1 MKFEANTKTLFKVLS
16 TSDTNTDITKGNT
29 YDIYSDVDNEWYIID
44 DKGDKRYTFFVDN
57 DIKEFYYDAFEYDGL
72 DDLLVNTEN
81 GNIELS
87 ENNNT
92 SKIDS
97 FLVYEI
103 EETINSIKRQ
113 VDLLE
118 IFVNNLSIEPINP
131 DELGEHHTCQDCC
144 EDGNDCIYCGDLWMQ
159 I

>member
-29 YDIYSDVDNEWYIID
+29 YEIYSDVDNEWYIID

-57 DIKEFYYDAFEYDGL
+57 DIKEFYYDDFDYKDV
-72 DDLLVNTEN
+72 D
-81 GNIELS
+81 ELS
-87 ENNNT
+87 VNNNT
-92 SKIDS
+92 SNIDG
-97 FLVYEI
+97 FLVHEI
-103 EETINSIKRQ
+103 QETIVGIKRQ
-113 VDLLE
+113 LDLLE

-144 EDGNDCIYCGDLWMQ
+144 EEGNDCIYCGDLWMQ

>member
-1 MKFEANTKTLFKVLS
+1 MKFEANNKTLFKVLS
-16 TSDTNTDITKGNT
+16 TSDTITDITKWNT

-57 DIKEFYYDAFEYDGL
+57 DIKEFYYDDFDYEGL

-92 SKIDS
+92 SNIDG
-97 FLVYEI
+97 FLVHEI
-103 EETINSIKRQ
+103 QETIVGIKRQ
-113 VDLLE
+113 LDLLE
-118 IFVNNLSIEPINP
+118 IFVNNFSIEPINP

-144 EDGNDCIYCGDLWMQ
+144 EEGNDCIYCGDL
-159 I
+159 

>member
-1 MKFEANTKTLFKVLS
+1 MKFEANTKTLFKALS

-57 DIKEFYYDAFEYDGL
+57 DIKEFYYDDFEYVSVD
-72 DDLLVNTEN
+72 
-81 GNIELS
+81 ELS
-87 ENNNT
+87 VNNNT
-92 SKIDS
+92 SNIDG
-97 FLVYEI
+97 FLVHEI
-103 EETINSIKRQ
+103 QETIVGIKRQ
-113 VDLLE
+113 LDLLE

-144 EDGNDCIYCGDLWMQ
+144 EEGNDCSYCGDLWVQ